1 MVCVFFFLQG
11 KKKWKFVWK
20 RQIFIAQYL
29 SMGSQTSV
37 DALYGYI

>member
-1 MVCVFFFLQG
+1 MVCVFFFSKG
-11 KKKWKFVWK
+11 KKWKFVWK
-20 RQIFIAQYL
+20 RQTFIAQYL